1 MTTESGHDI
10 ICRKLLVRMAP
21 FLNTWKDAD
30 VICSPSC
37 MFCCSWFCTVIFFSL
52 VMEAIGKLRITVCS
66 PTTGRQGLGS
76 AIAHHRS
83 CPESLLLTSP
93 DSAGEVPLKSTVP
106 RNAVRETQDAES
118 RSLMLLRGADSQD
131 TILLLREETGTACLP
146 SVCFPRLCI
155 PHKNLGL
162 RQSYRKGRFYTEKQ
176 KYL

>member
-1 MTTESGHDI
+1 M
-10 ICRKLLVRMAP
+10 
-21 FLNTWKDAD
+21 
-30 VICSPSC
+30 ICSPSC
-37 MFCCSWFCTVIFFSL
+37 MFCCSWFCIVIFFSL

-76 AIAHHRS
+76 ATAYYCS

-93 DSAGEVPLKSTVP
+93 DSAGEMSLESTAP
-106 RNAVRETQDAES
+106 RNAVREMHDAES
-118 RSLMLLRGADSQD
+118 HSLMLLCGADSQD
-131 TILLLREETGTACLP
+131 TILPQKEEMGTACLP

-155 PHKNLGL
+155 PYKILGL